1 MRKAELEWQST
12 ISNQQ
17 SVVSK
22 KLEWKEGRTERRHG
36 KKNLP
41 VFQSSNQMLKAESRK
56 PKANTKL
63 LLIVSLPLVFLV
75 SATPAHAVI
84 PQLLGPLTAL
94 LSIVPQILAFVG
106 VALITALV
114 FARDTTKMFFYKF
127 RDFAIAHKVTTSI
140 FSVIVLVGF
149 LWGSYSLIKMATN
162 PTTQSL
168 DATVQNT
175 DTGSTQVNKAWA
187 TFRGGKNRT
196 GHVDRL
202 PGPTNETPA
211 WVFRE
216 EEAMAVDFSS
226 SPAVVGNRLYIG
238 SSHGSIFSLGGAT
251 YCIDTETQKVLWRHA
266 SPTPIFSS
274 PAVAGGRVYIGEGY
288 HHDSDCHLRC
298 LDAKTGEPIWSF
310 KTASHV
316 ESTPF
321 ISQGKLYFTAGADG
335 VYCIDA
341 LEGQAIWHYKD
352 IHADMSPVVHK
363 DKVYFGTGYG
373 DYRIY
378 AVDAQTG
385 AEAWS
390 KQMPYPVWG
399 SPSVDENLVFF
410 GLGRGNF
417 SESAPIPAG
426 KVVALDTETGDI
438 VWEHEAEDAVM
449 TAIAVQEGSVT
460 FGSRDGYVYSLQS
473 TDGKRNWKTHLGG
486 PVVSSPAVT
495 MDTIYAATKNGYIYA
510 LSTNGGEVQWEFNTR
525 IVTRNIEL
533 YSSPAIA
540 NGLLY
545 IGSSDRYIFCLGG
558 DDAGK
563 TIGNR

>member
-1 MRKAELEWQST
+1 MRNARLKQIIKNS
-12 ISNQQ
+12 
-17 SVVSK
+17 
-22 KLEWKEGRTERRHG
+22 RTRVPRPG
-36 KKNLP
+36 FP
-41 VFQSSNQMLKAESRK
+41 A
-56 PKANTKL
+56 KL
-63 LLIVSLPLVFLV
+63 LLTLSLFLIFLA
-75 SATPAHAVI
+75 SANPAHAVI

-127 RDFAIAHKVTTSI
+127 RDFAIAHKITVSI
-140 FSVIVLVGF
+140 LSAIFLVGF
-149 LWGSYSLIKMATN
+149 GWGIYGLLSTTLNSTTSSLE
-162 PTTQSL
+162 
-168 DATVQNT
+168 ATVQNT
-175 DTGSTQVNKAWA
+175 DTGNTHVNKTWA
-187 TFRGGKNRT
+187 TFRGGKSRT
-196 GHVDRL
+196 GHTDSI
-202 PGPTNETPA
+202 PGPTTETPA

-251 YCIDTETQKVLWRHA
+251 YCIDTESQKVLWRHT
-266 SPTPIFSS
+266 SPTPIFTS

-321 ISQGKLYFTAGADG
+321 ISQGKLYFTAGSDG

-341 LEGQAIWHYKD
+341 LEGQEIWHYED
-352 IHADMSPVVHK
+352 VHADMSPVFHS

-385 AEAWS
+385 VEVWS

-399 SPSVDENLVFF
+399 SPSTDENLVFF

-417 SESAPIPAG
+417 SDSAPIPAG

-449 TAIAVQEGSVT
+449 TAIAVQNGSVT

-473 TDGKRNWKTHLGG
+473 TDGKLNWKTDLGG

-495 MDTIYAATKNGYIYA
+495 MDTVYAATKNGYIYA
-510 LSTNGGEVQWEFNTR
+510 LSIGNGKIQWEFNTR

-533 YSSPAIA
+533 YSSPVVA

-558 DDAGK
+558 DDVGK

>member
-1 MRKAELEWQST
+1 M
-12 ISNQQ
+12 
-17 SVVSK
+17 K
-22 KLEWKEGRTERRHG
+22 KLTRIIVVYLITMMKSPISMVNPKIIVQTLPHNRR
-36 KKNLP
+36 P
-41 VFQSSNQMLKAESRK
+41 IIA
-56 PKANTKL
+56 L
-63 LLIVSLPLVFLV
+63 LSLFFLLFV
-75 SATPAHAVI
+75 SAKPAHAVI

-106 VALITALV
+106 VALITGLV
-114 FARDTTKMFFYKF
+114 FARDTTKMLFYRF
-127 RDFAIAHKVTTSI
+127 RDFVTAHKVTASI
-140 FSVIVLVGF
+140 LSVIFLVGF
-149 LWGSYSLIKMATN
+149 GWGSYTLVRM
-162 PTTQSL
+162 
-168 DATVQNT
+168 TVSPMTSSPETMVRRTGIGNRKANT
-175 DTGSTQVNKAWA
+175 SWS
-187 TFRGGKNRT
+187 TFRGGKSRT
-196 GHVDRL
+196 GHLDTL
-202 PGPTNETPA
+202 AGPTTGTPA
-211 WVFRE
+211 WVFKDE
-216 EEAMAVDFSS
+216 EPMAVDFSS

-238 SSHGSIFSLGGAT
+238 SAHGSIFSLGGAT
-251 YCIDTETQKVLWRHA
+251 YCIDTESQKILWRHT

-298 LDAKTGEPIWSF
+298 LDARTGEQIWSF
-310 KTASHV
+310 PTTSHV

-321 ISQGKLYFTAGADG
+321 IHQGKLYFTAGADG

-341 LEGQAIWHYKD
+341 LEGEQIWHYPAV
-352 IHADMSPVVHK
+352 HADMSPVMHK

-385 AEAWS
+385 AEVWS
-390 KQMPYPVWG
+390 KQMPYSVWG
-399 SPSVDENLVFF
+399 SPSAEENRVFF

-438 VWEHEAEDAVM
+438 LWEHEAEDAVL
-449 TAIAVQEGSVT
+449 TAIAIQNGYVT

-473 TDGKRNWKTHLGG
+473 TDGKLNWKTDLGG

-495 MDTIYAATKNGYIYA
+495 MDTIYVATKDGYIYA
-510 LSTNGGEVQWEFNTR
+510 LSTDNGKVQWEFDTR
-525 IVTRNIEL
+525 IINRNIDL

-545 IGSSDRYIFCLGG
+545 IGSSDRYIFCFGA
-558 DDAGK
+558 DESREM
-563 TIGNR
+563 IGNR